1 MSFTYLPGPSP
12 FTSPLLLLIEFRLF
26 SLSLLVSNSSHH
38 LCVACF
44 SGLPWVG
51 LYRST
56 DCALAPCLLS
66 QSRRTPFFFILFFY
80 TLSSFIYHYPL
91 SLSLSISLNSIYLQY
106 IKSFIT
112 FYSSFEFPNT
122 CFCFFDLKLLKNSFD
137 LTRVVDYLFLTHTYL
152 ISFLLIPRYI
162 YASISHIHIP
172 SSSYNSLH
180 LHLLPSS
187 PPFSFCLFIRFH
199 IHIQA
204 FKIHFSPPHL
214 FFCLCKLALI

>member
-1 MSFTYLPGPSP
+1 MSP
-12 FTSPLLLLIEFRLF
+12 FPIKKD
-26 SLSLLVSNSSHH
+26 
-38 LCVACF
+38 
-44 SGLPWVG
+44 P
-51 LYRST
+51 
-56 DCALAPCLLS
+56 
-66 QSRRTPFFFILFFY
+66 LFFY
-80 TLSSFIYHYPL
+80 PLFLYTIFIHI
-91 SLSLSISLNSIYLQY
+91 SLSTITFSLYFSKFNLSTVYQILYFIHLLNSQ
-106 IKSFIT
+106 
-112 FYSSFEFPNT
+112 
-122 CFCFFDLKLLKNSFD
+122 
-137 LTRVVDYLFLTHTYL
+137 TRAFVFLIRSCWIIPLIWFVWVDHWFLTHTYL

>member
-1 MSFTYLPGPSP
+1 MSP
-12 FTSPLLLLIEFRLF
+12 FPIKK
-26 SLSLLVSNSSHH
+26 
-38 LCVACF
+38 
-44 SGLPWVG
+44 
-51 LYRST
+51 
-56 DCALAPCLLS
+56 D
-66 QSRRTPFFFILFFY
+66 PFFFILFFY

-162 YASISHIHIP
+162 YTSISHIHILSSRSSHHP
-172 SSSYNSLH
+172 TILFIFIFFPPHPPFLFAYSFGFTYTSKLSKSTFPLHIFFFVFVSLLSSRYLHLSCLANQKNPWLSSSF
-180 LHLLPSS
+180 LL
-187 PPFSFCLFIRFH
+187 L
-199 IHIQA
+199 
-204 FKIHFSPPHL
+204 
-214 FFCLCKLALI
+214 LA

>member
-56 DCALAPCLLS
+56 DCAPAYVLYH
-66 QSRRTPFFFILFFY
+66 RTSPILITLWLHVSFPNQEGPLFFYPLFFY

-106 IKSFIT
+106 IKS
-112 FYSSFEFPNT
+112 
-122 CFCFFDLKLLKNSFD
+122 
-137 LTRVVDYLFLTHTYL
+137 
-152 ISFLLIPRYI
+152 YI
-162 YASISHIHIP
+162 
-172 SSSYNSLH
+172 
-180 LHLLPSS
+180 
-187 PPFSFCLFIRFH
+187 LFIF
-199 IHIQA
+199 
-204 FKIHFSPPHL
+204 
-214 FFCLCKLALI
+214 